1 MIGLGSDKKHKMCC
15 FANPLMRWDEY
26 RYFYNTGKFIF
37 AMMNE
42 QTFNQTGTG
51 GLLLPKALTFSLKSP
66 QRHVLRKIQLRIWD
80 FFSLLPLW
88 QLLCSKCFIICVFPM
103 KKSKVA
109 LEAQKNNPCHDFHIL
124 YGSAELFGYRTWSS
138 DLLGLMPHFAY
149 ALRQFSCFFRWL
161 YLTSPNIPTLR
172 LSPFSHPNNCLAS
185 SGHWQLWFVALCQS
199 PLIWKCGVQ
208 WKWRDIK
215 ESFKT
220 FLTNTLP

>member
-1 MIGLGSDKKHKMCC
+1 MCC

-26 RYFYNTGKFIF
+26 RYFYNTVKFIF

-88 QLLCSKCFIICVFPM
+88 QLLCSKRFIICVFPM

-124 YGSAELFGYRTWSS
+124 YGLAELFF
-138 DLLGLMPHFAY
+138 DMPHFSY
-149 ALRQFSCFFRWL
+149 ALGQFSCFFGDCTWHPQISQLSDYPPFLIRIIVWHHL
-161 YLTSPNIPTLR
+161 GTGSSDSSPCANLH
-172 LSPFSHPNNCLAS
+172 LFENVVYNEN
-185 SGHWQLWFVALCQS
+185 
-199 PLIWKCGVQ
+199 GV
-208 WKWRDIK
+208 
-215 ESFKT
+215 T
-220 FLTNTLP
+220 

>member
-1 MIGLGSDKKHKMCC
+1 
-15 FANPLMRWDEY
+15 MRWDEY
-26 RYFYNTGKFIF
+26 QYFYNTGKFIF

-88 QLLCSKCFIICVFPM
+88 QLLCSKCFIISVFPM

-109 LEAQKNNPCHDFHIL
+109 LEAQKNNPCHMIFIYCTVWRNYFSISNLVIWPVRPHASFFL
-124 YGSAELFGYRTWSS
+124 C
-138 DLLGLMPHFAY
+138 LGTIFM
-149 ALRQFSCFFRWL
+149 FFRWL

-199 PLIWKCGVQ
+199 PLIWKCGVH
-208 WKWRDIK
+208 WKWCDIK
-215 ESFKT
+215 ESFKI
-220 FLTNTLP
+220 FLTNTLS

>member
-1 MIGLGSDKKHKMCC
+1 M
-15 FANPLMRWDEY
+15 
-26 RYFYNTGKFIF
+26 GKFIF

-138 DLLGLMPHFAY
+138 DLLGLIFLMPWDNFHV
-149 ALRQFSCFFRWL
+149 FSVTVL
-161 YLTSPNIPTLR
+161 YIPKYPNSQIIPL
-172 LSPFSHPNNCLAS
+172 FSS
-185 SGHWQLWFVALCQS
+185 
-199 PLIWKCGVQ
+199 
-208 WKWRDIK
+208 
-215 ESFKT
+215 E
-220 FLTNTLP
+220 